1 VPGQIGFLGSVLGKH
16 GVNIAHMALGRT
28 GPGGN
33 ALGVFNVD
41 SLPPAAALEEIALNP
56 VATGVEVVQLP
67 PQGEPLPWLVSPS

>member
-1 VPGQIGFLGSVLGKH
+1 
-16 GVNIAHMALGRT
+16 
-28 GPGGN
+28 
-33 ALGVFNVD
+33 LGVFNVD